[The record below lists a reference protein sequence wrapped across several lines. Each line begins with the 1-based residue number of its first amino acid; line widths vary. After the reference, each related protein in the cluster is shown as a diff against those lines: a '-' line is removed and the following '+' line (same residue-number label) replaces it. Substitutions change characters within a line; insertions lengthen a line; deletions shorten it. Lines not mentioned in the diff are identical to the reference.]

1 MGEKVVV
8 HFRDG
13 RLLKGFASHPE
24 GNVSNLDVLPLDQ
37 RDHPVTVRLE
47 SVKAIFFV
55 KDFAGDS
62 AYTESKAFGEDEPYR
77 PGRVA
82 FHMEDGEVLS
92 GVVED
97 YQPDS
102 AGFFLTPV
110 DSRSNNVRCFVG
122 AAAITRASMG

>member
-13 RLLKGFASHPE
+13 RLVKGFASHPA
-24 GNVSNLDVLPLDQ
+24 GSVSSLDVSPLDQ
-37 RDHPVTVRLE
+37 PDQPITVHLE

-55 KDFAGDS
+55 KEFAGDAS
-62 AYTESKAFGEDEPYR
+62 YSESKAFASDEPNR

-82 FHMEDGEVLS
+82 FHMEDGEVLV
-92 GVVED
+92 GIVED

-102 AGFFLTPV
+102 AGFFMTPV
-110 DSRSNNVRCFVG
+110 DSRSNNARCFVG
-122 AAAITRASMG
+122 AAAITRASMA

>member
-62 AYTESKAFGEDEPYR
+62 AYTESKAFGDDEPYR

>member
-1 MGEKVVV
+1 MSPIAPDAWR
-8 HFRDG
+8 FTWRTA
-13 RLLKGFASHPE
+13 RYCA
-24 GNVSNLDVLPLDQ
+24 
-37 RDHPVTVRLE
+37 
-47 SVKAIFFV
+47 
-55 KDFAGDS
+55 
-62 AYTESKAFGEDEPYR
+62 
-77 PGRVA
+77 
-82 FHMEDGEVLS
+82 

>member
-24 GNVSNLDVLPLDQ
+24 GNVSSLHVLPLDQ
-37 RDHPVTVRLE
+37 RDQAVTVRLE

-55 KDFAGDS
+55 KDFAGDA
-62 AYTESKAFGEDEPYR
+62 AYTESKAFSDDEPYR
-77 PGRVA
+77 PGRVV
-82 FHMEDGEVLS
+82 FYMEDGEVLS
-92 GVVED
+92 GIVED

-110 DSRSNNVRCFVG
+110 DSRSNNIRCFVG
-122 AAAITRASMG
+122 AAAITRVDG

>member
-24 GNVSNLDVLPLDQ
+24 GNVSSLDVLPLDQ
-37 RDHPVTVRLE
+37 RDQAVTVRLE

-55 KDFAGDS
+55 KDFAGDA
-62 AYTESKAFGEDEPYR
+62 AYAESKSFSDDEPYR

>member
-24 GNVSNLDVLPLDQ
+24 GNVSSLDVLPLDQ
-37 RDHPVTVRLE
+37 RDHSVTVRLE

-55 KDFAGDS
+55 KDFAGD
-62 AYTESKAFGEDEPYR
+62 AGYVESKAFSDDEPYR
-77 PGRVA
+77 PGRVV
-82 FHMEDGEVLS
+82 FHMEDGEVLA
-92 GVVED
+92 GIVED